1 MERAAR
7 IGGAVG
13 TVTAVGQPHVE
24 WSGRARRWGGQQGRV
39 LRMDRMKEGSR

>member
-1 MERAAR
+1 MERTAG

-24 WSGRARRWGGQQGRV
+24 RSGRARRWGGQQ
-39 LRMDRMKEGSR
+39 DRMEVGSW